1 MKTLIK
7 ILISIILAIVILSV
21 TIIATVFIVRKNMV
35 TNTIYI
41 HTTERDITKVEN
53 GSIKVV
59 DNNDAT
65 AAESVSTPSTKVTES
80 IEVTDTVKTDTIT
93 KERVGFSNKVML
105 YDDNGIQYSIS
116 IDKITKQKD
125 GTYRFELHIYMLN
138 ATSTNYGFTY
148 ESVFMNGSGNTQ
160 VTQTMV
166 LYSSKSEEL
175 RNVDSDNLKMSDGL
189 AILDFTMKC
198 YETMGSGKV
207 LFRNH
212 YIIYVDTDNL
222 MLKIA

>member
-7 ILISIILAIVILSV
+7 ILISIILAIVILSA

-41 HTTERDITKVEN
+41 HTTEKDIAKVV
-53 GSIKVV
+53 GDSIKVIE
-59 DNNDAT
+59 NDT
-65 AAESVSTPSTKVTES
+65 EGVPTPSTKVTEG
-80 IEVTDTVKTDTIT
+80 IEVRDTVKTDTIT
-93 KERVGFSNKVML
+93 KERVGFSDKVML
-105 YDDNGIQYSIS
+105 YDDNGIQYSLS
-116 IDKITKQKD
+116 VDKITEQKD

-138 ATSTNYGFTY
+138 ATRTNYGFTY

-160 VTQTMV
+160 VAQTMV

-175 RNVDSDNLKMSDGL
+175 RNVDSDYLKMSDGI
-189 AILDFTMKC
+189 AILDFTMTC
-198 YETMGSGKV
+198 HETMGSGKV

-212 YIIYVDTDNL
+212 YIIFVDTDNL